1 MSITLSGTAITMN
14 DGSTIVSTTTYGEIG
29 SVGVFHYAASQ
40 SNVVNGTTLSLP
52 LIRKIDYGAT
62 TAGSN
67 LRRSNS
73 AGDPYNQVENGAMP
87 ATHGPTLHT
96 AASVAASSASYP
108 DTINTTTMAGTWRL
122 LGGNAWG
129 HTASGLCQW
138 FPQLWVRIS

>member
-29 SVGVFHYAASQ
+29 SVGVFHYGASQ
-40 SNVVNGTTLSLP
+40 SVVVDGTTLSLP
-52 LIRKIDYGAT
+52 LLRSIAHGTT

-67 LRRSNS
+67 LRRSTS
-73 AGDPYNQVENGAMP
+73 QTGAYFGGESG
-87 ATHGPTLHT
+87 ANYASHGPFLTD
-96 AASVAASSASYP
+96 AASVASSSASYP

-122 LGGNAWG
+122 LAGNIWG
-129 HTASGLCQW
+129 VTTSSSCKW